1 MNLPQREITESES
14 KKLYVGYGDA
24 TLVAIN
30 PTKEELMDLLGID
43 NPETQAKFRDPEY
56 TGTTND
62 GDLYFRLSF
71 YLKNSKTGMIDPV
84 TFQIT
89 NKERVSKEEKP
100 EWVNQLGENNW
111 AHTEA
116 DLWDNFKAFTNVTSW
131 KGIDK
136 SITERYVAGAK
147 PNEVET
153 IAPKVYRKA
162 LEGESNFYNFIR
174 NMYYLDFKNTD
185 LSILLDI
192 PALLKGNFKNTIK
205 SLMDARFTAKGD
217 ENTVVACYSVKI
229 KEDTGKEYQVVSNK
243 FFLPGY
249 LLKAVKTYSLDNSK
263 LEMLKSKKEAKSKL
277 TNVESFF
284 VDTMDESN
292 GIVKNSFYLPQEIDI
307 YDSSKNFLASGA
319 VVSDSTSGDY

>member
-1 MNLPQREITESES
+1 MNLPQREQETREE

-30 PTKEELMDLLGID
+30 PTKDELMDLLGID
-43 NPETQAKFRDPEY
+43 NPEVAEKFRDPEY
-56 TGTTND
+56 TGETKD

-71 YLKNSKTGMIDPV
+71 YLKNSKTGMVDPV

-89 NKERVSKEEKP
+89 NKERVSKEDKP

-111 AHTEA
+111 ANTEA

-131 KGIDK
+131 RGLDGT
-136 SITERYVAGAK
+136 ITEKYVTGAK
-147 PNEVET
+147 PEQIEI
-153 IAPKVYRKA
+153 IAPKVFRKA

-192 PALLKGNFKNTIK
+192 PTLLKGNFKNTIK

-217 ENTVVACYSVKI
+217 ENTVIACYSVKI

-249 LLKAVKTYSLDNSK
+249 LLKAVKTYSIDSTK
-263 LEMLKSKKEAKSKL
+263 LEMLKSKKEVKNKL

-284 VDTMDESN
+284 VDTMDEEN
-292 GIVKNSFYLPQEIDI
+292 GIRKNSHYLPQEIDI

-319 VVSDSTSGDY
+319 VVSNTTSDEY